1 MIHAQDRSFIGV
13 GMLSARTYQAPS
25 GLLEIGN
32 STSLAI
38 QHATEERNLPNY
50 RTGVGNNNAQTRI
63 TGVTGSFTLHDVTPA
78 NLALLLN
85 ATINSVAAGEV
96 TGEQHPISGQP
107 RELIVF
113 KHLVDASAPVTLT
126 MVTRSATAQA
136 DPGNA
141 GNGTVSSLSA
151 LSAPAG
157 EYLLAFTSAT
167 EFEVTDNL
175 SQLIGAGAVGVL
187 FNLGGLRFTVDA
199 GSSAFEEDDAFTI
212 TVTEAPG
219 SAGTVGE
226 DYIVTP
232 YGIQLTENTGMTAGT
247 LTVGYTRLAADV
259 TEVLTQAAP
268 GEKTLHF
275 AGMNDAQNGEPFD
288 ISLHRVKFRLIEELP
303 ITGDEYAAL
312 SVTFEIL
319 QDTTR
324 IGQGL
329 SQFYTIRQLRHAA

>member
-13 GMLSARTYQAPS
+13 GMLSAKTYQAPS

-38 QHATEERNLPNY
+38 QHATEERSLPNF
-50 RTGVGNNNAQTRI
+50 RTGIGNNNAQTRI

-78 NLALLLN
+78 NLALFLN
-85 ATINSVAAGEV
+85 ATINSVAAGQV
-96 TGEQHPISGQP
+96 TDEEQPVSGQP

-113 KHLVDASAPVTLT
+113 QHLVDTSAPVTLAMT
-126 MVTRSATAQA
+126 TRSAAAQA
-136 DPGNA
+136 ESGNVGDGA
-141 GNGTVSSLSA
+141 ITGLTAS
-151 LSAPAG
+151 SAPAG
-157 EYLLAFTSAT
+157 EYLVIFTSAT
-167 EFEVTDNL
+167 EFEVTDGD
-175 SQLIGAGAVGVL
+175 SQEIGVGTVDVL
-187 FNLGGLRFTVDA
+187 FNQGGLMFTVKEGA
-199 GSSAFEEDDAFTI
+199 VAFAENDAFTI
-212 TVTEAPG
+212 TITEGTG
-219 SAGTVGE
+219 SAGEQGE

-232 YGIQLTENTGMTAGT
+232 YGIQLTENTKMPAGT

-288 ISLHRVKFRLIEELP
+288 ITLHRVKFRLIEELP
-303 ITGDEYAAL
+303 IAGDEYAAL
-312 SVTFEIL
+312 NVQYEIL

-324 IGQGL
+324 VGQGL
-329 SQFYTIRQLRHAA
+329 SQFYTIRQLRHTS